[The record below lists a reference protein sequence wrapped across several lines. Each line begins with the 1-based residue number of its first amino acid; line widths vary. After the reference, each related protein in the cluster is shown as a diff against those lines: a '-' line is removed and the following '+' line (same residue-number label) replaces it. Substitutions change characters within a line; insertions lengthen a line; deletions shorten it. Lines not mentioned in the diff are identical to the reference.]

1 MVPFSVRGNSVFV
14 PGSAGEIKSCHSL
27 PVSGGYARQRGVGYW
42 CGTPCATGK

>member
-27 PVSGGYARQRGVGYW
+27 PASGGYAGQHRVGYR
-42 CGTPCATGK
+42 CGMPCATGK